1 MTVITAFRQLLGN
14 YTPVVDING
23 NIYPDYEM
31 IALYVVFIIAF
42 YFTLKFIFSL
52 FK

>member
-1 MTVITAFRQLLGN
+1 MIQAFRNLFGT
-14 YTPVVDING
+14 YTPVVDVNG

-31 IALYVVFIIAF
+31 IALYAIFAIAF